1 MDIPNKILKLNFNL
15 RVLRSID
22 VVQRIERED
31 KKTFNFL
38 KTFFKDHTN
47 MN

>member
-31 KKTFNFL
+31 KIFL
-38 KTFFKDHTN
+38 KTFLKTIQI
-47 MN
+47 

>member
-22 VVQRIERED
+22 VVQQIERED

-38 KTFFKDHTN
+38 KTFLKTTQI
-47 MN
+47 